1 MIQKEY
7 IGFGSIGELEFVLAE
22 YSAKRIFLVTAHDS
36 YELSGAKGNLDK
48 IFAGCQVQRFYDFSS
63 NPKIEDVNK
72 GLEAFKK
79 IRPDVVI
86 GVGGGSVIDMAK
98 LINFFASNELEPSEY
113 LKNPESKINISRP
126 LIAIPTTAG
135 SGSEATAFA
144 VLYIDKEKFS
154 IDNEF
159 VLPDVAIVDPDL
171 TTSLPEYITAVTGMD
186 ALCQAIESYWCINST
201 DESKEFAKKAIELV
215 MKNLKTAVNNPDR
228 NSRLAMA
235 RAANLAGKAI
245 NITKTTA
252 PHAISYPLT
261 SYFGIAHGHAV
272 ALTLPAMLEYNAAV
286 TDEDLLDNR
295 GCDYVKKTINEIA
308 NILGCKNVDEA
319 KEKITKLMEN
329 IGLET
334 GLSKIKTKKDI
345 VATICDG
352 FNQARAAN
360 NPRKVTKQALRE
372 ILRAVR

>member
-235 RAANLAGKAI
+235 KAANLAGKAI

-252 PHAISYPLT
+252 PHAISYP
-261 SYFGIAHGHAV
+261 
-272 ALTLPAMLEYNAAV
+272 
-286 TDEDLLDNR
+286 
-295 GCDYVKKTINEIA
+295 
-308 NILGCKNVDEA
+308 
-319 KEKITKLMEN
+319 
-329 IGLET
+329 
-334 GLSKIKTKKDI
+334 
-345 VATICDG
+345 
-352 FNQARAAN
+352 
-360 NPRKVTKQALRE
+360 
-372 ILRAVR
+372 